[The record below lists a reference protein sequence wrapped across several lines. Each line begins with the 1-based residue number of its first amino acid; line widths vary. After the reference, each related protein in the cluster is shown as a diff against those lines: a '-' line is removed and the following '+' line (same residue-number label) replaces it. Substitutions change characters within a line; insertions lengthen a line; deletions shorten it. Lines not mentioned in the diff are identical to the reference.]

1 MVANGKAGFCIL
13 DATLAAAGP
22 LPVLQAALDQYKSA
36 NRKNAAALLDRARSV
51 PETYQVY
58 GISTGSGNFVAQ
70 NMPTP
75 NQGMDI
81 GQVFRTMQ
89 NTFFEVDLR
98 NGMKAMA
105 DGWAVTPKDAKTVSD
120 ALRGMIGMGRLNTP
134 DNKPELLRL
143 WDGIKVDLSDRRVT
157 LTIDVSQD
165 LVDELVKQV
174 QGPSHK

>member
-1 MVANGKAGFCIL
+1 MY
-13 DATLAAAGP
+13 
-22 LPVLQAALDQYKSA
+22 LQA
-36 NRKNAAALLDRARSV
+36 
-51 PETYQVY
+51 
-58 GISTGSGNFVAQ
+58 IQ